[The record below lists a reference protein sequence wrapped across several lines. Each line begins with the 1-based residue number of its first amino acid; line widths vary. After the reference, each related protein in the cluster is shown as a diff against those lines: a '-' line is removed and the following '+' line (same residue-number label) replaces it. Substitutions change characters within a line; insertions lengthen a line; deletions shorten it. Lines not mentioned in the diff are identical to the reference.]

1 MSVHFNIAVQVEK
14 GINSAKLRRQTS
26 MHTENAVI
34 DQSGNWQHVENLN
47 EQK

>member
-1 MSVHFNIAVQVEK
+1 
-14 GINSAKLRRQTS
+14 